1 MFKTSKNIKYQ
12 CDHKDV
18 VAKNL
23 GKGTHYII
31 NKRIKDEIFSFFMN
45 KVRRTI
51 LESAKNTVILH
62 AKSNIFKMKK
72 TFKGLFTVAII
83 AICALTISSCSN
95 KKFNVEGQITN
106 AADSVLY
113 FENVGLEGITILD
126 SMKLSDKGDFS
137 FSEEGPSAPEF
148 YRLRIYDQIINVSI
162 DSTETVTIKAQ
173 YPQMATNYEVSG
185 SDNCQKIKELAL
197 RQISL
202 HKWAMAIQ
210 ENTALSVDEANDSIM
225 KIIDIYKQ
233 DIKANYIF
241 KEPMKAYSYFALFQT
256 LGNWL
261 LFNPRNNKEDIK
273 VFAAVATSWDTYYPH
288 AERGQNLHNIAIEGM
303 KNMRITEG
311 AREQAIDAS
320 KIEEAGVLDIALQ
333 DNHGQVRHLTDLKGK
348 VVLLDFHI
356 FATNES
362 PARIL
367 LLRELYNKYAP
378 QGFEIYQV
386 SLDPDEHFWKQQ
398 TAALPWI
405 SVRDE
410 DGINSQRIM
419 LYNIQSVP
427 DYFII
432 DRGNNL
438 IKRAEQMKDLEAE
451 IKKLL

>member
-1 MFKTSKNIKYQ
+1 
-12 CDHKDV
+12 
-18 VAKNL
+18 
-23 GKGTHYII
+23 
-31 NKRIKDEIFSFFMN
+31 
-45 KVRRTI
+45 
-51 LESAKNTVILH
+51 
-62 AKSNIFKMKK
+62 MKK
-72 TFKGLFTVAII
+72 TFNGLFSAAII
-83 AICALTISSCSN
+83 AFCALIATSCSQ
-95 KKFNVEGQITN
+95 KKFNVEGQISN
-106 AADSVLY
+106 ASDSVLY
-113 FENVGLEGITILD
+113 FENVGLEGINVID
-126 SMKLSDKGDFS
+126 SVKLSDNGNFS
-137 FSEEGPSAPEF
+137 FSDEAPVAPEF
-148 YRLRIYDQIINVSI
+148 YRLRIADQIINVSI

-173 YPQMATNYEVSG
+173 YPQMATQYEVSG
-185 SDNCQKIKELAL
+185 SENCLKIKELAL
-197 RQISL
+197 KQIDL
-202 HKWAMAIQ
+202 HKRAMAIQ
-210 ENTALSVDEANDSIM
+210 ENTALGVDEANDSIL
-225 KIIDIYKQ
+225 KIIDAYKE
-233 DIKANYIF
+233 DVKTNYIF

-261 LFNPRNNKEDIK
+261 LFNPRSNKDDIK

-311 AREQAIDAS
+311 AREQTIDAS
-320 KIEEAGVLDIALQ
+320 KVEEAGVLDIALQ

-356 FATNES
+356 FAMDES

-367 LLRELYNKYAP
+367 LLRELYNKYAA

-419 LYNIQSVP
+419 MYNIQAVP

-438 IKRAEQMKDLEAE
+438 VKRAEQMKDLEAE
-451 IKKLL
+451 IRKLL